1 MRSIRR
7 IAGVDMDYEPGGNAA
22 QRAKGYA
29 KRISNNKIRTI
40 GRAAE
45 YAART
50 GTMED

>member
-29 KRISNNKIRTI
+29 KRVSNSKIRTA
-40 GRAAE
+40 GRAQERAGVIYGE
-45 YAART
+45 
-50 GTMED
+50 